1 MSTQHSRFHSSLS
14 NICHPTTIRLSPNGA
29 PSVYLQAADLGGVFS
44 RISRG
49 LPYRSVANFSP
60 SLIKH
65 KGHDLIAFRSQ
76 PEPFCFRWD
85 MKYFYYNST
94 PTEVYVGELLNDET
108 IVGAKNIR
116 ERKHR
121 LSYEDPRLFIDAEDN
136 LMCQFVTSSYA
147 SRWDSSK
154 HKMIKSPKVCVGSFD
169 DFGNCIDA
177 FYPPIGIN
185 HQDGGSEKNWCF
197 FADGDVTRLLYST
210 QPIVIKTPG
219 EEQKVIDASVLKN
232 CTGEHPTFNSTAPVK
247 VGDEWLVFYHYKL
260 MGIVRG
266 EPRPVLFY
274 MLSAYTLDE
283 NLTKI
288 VRYMPEA
295 IFTGSLDDELITWTD
310 YQGQPISKQPA
321 CILPFGCVADENE
334 IALSLGVN
342 DSFMGIFRCP
352 TNNILSLM
360 TKV

>member
-1 MSTQHSRFHSSLS
+1 
-14 NICHPTTIRLSPNGA
+14 
-29 PSVYLQAADLGGVFS
+29 
-44 RISRG
+44 
-49 LPYRSVANFSP
+49 
-60 SLIKH
+60 
-65 KGHDLIAFRSQ
+65 
-76 PEPFCFRWD
+76 

-177 FYPPIGIN
+177 FYPPIGLN
-185 HQDGGSEKNWCF
+185 HQEGGAEKNWCF

-210 QPIVIKTPG
+210 KPIVIKTPG
-219 EEQKVIDASVLKN
+219 EEQKIIDATVLKK

-247 VGDEWLVFYHYKL
+247 VGDEWFCLY
-260 MGIVRG
+260 
-266 EPRPVLFY
+266 P
-274 MLSAYTLDE
+274 
-283 NLTKI
+283 
-288 VRYMPEA
+288 
-295 IFTGSLDDELITWTD
+295 
-310 YQGQPISKQPA
+310 
-321 CILPFGCVADENE
+321 
-334 IALSLGVN
+334 
-342 DSFMGIFRCP
+342 
-352 TNNILSLM
+352 
-360 TKV
+360 